1 MDLIG
6 NSVLTPLNMCM
17 NVLYATGVPGACS
30 GQKKASDPLELE
42 LAMAVS
48 HSVSQCG
55 CWELSPGPLQ
65 EQLALLTAEPSL
77 SLAPKT

>member
-1 MDLIG
+1 
-6 NSVLTPLNMCM
+6 MCM

-42 LAMAVS
+42 LGMAE
-48 HSVSQCG
+48 SQCG

-77 SLAPKT
+77 SLAPKTWLF